1 MAQETGNE
9 KSQEQEHEHEHEE
22 GKQSSAMEETH
33 QGQAT
38 GVTAETEKQGE
49 QAFEPTKP
57 QKSNTSESKKG
68 PEGGYDDT
76 PLPRREVHAPAP
88 APAHAHAHAQ

>member
-9 KSQEQEHEHEHEE
+9 KSQEQEQEQ

-38 GVTAETEKQGE
+38 GVTAETEKQDE

-57 QKSNTSESKKG
+57 QKTNTSESKKG